1 MAALDDL
8 LSTLRVIPFD
18 DAAADAYR
26 VIVGASG
33 FSRRRTLDRMI
44 AATATAIA
52 NGLRLAT
59 ANPADFGDIAGMA
72 LETWP

>member
-1 MAALDDL
+1 M
-8 LSTLRVIPFD
+8 PPP
-18 DAAADAYR
+18 DAYR

-33 FSRRRTLDRMI
+33 FSRCRTLDRMI
-44 AATATAIA
+44 AATAIA

-59 ANPADFGDIAGMA
+59 ANPADFADIAGLA

>member
-18 DAAADAYR
+18 DAATPAYR

-44 AATATAIA
+44 AATAIA

-59 ANPADFGDIAGMA
+59 ANPADFGDIAGLA